1 MKSIPV
7 AILCGGSGTR
17 LREQTEFLPK
27 PMIPIGPYPMVV
39 HIMKWYAKFGF
50 RKFILALGY
59 KQEIFKQYFANY
71 NYINNDIQVNTKYG
85 EISRPVCC
93 VDDWD
98 VTLVDTG
105 LDTLKGGRL
114 KRVAKYINSS
124 TFMLTYGDG
133 IGNVD
138 LDALLTSYYKNPETL
153 VTVTGVKPTPRFGE
167 IIHGDD
173 NMVTSFSEKPDNRC
187 LVNGGFFVM
196 NEQVLDHLT
205 PDCDLEVGLLER
217 VADSGRMQVYIHDGY
232 WGCMDSMND
241 VMTLEKIWKEGKA
254 PWKV

>member
-1 MKSIPV
+1 MTLADYPV
-7 AILCGGSGTR
+7 VVLCGGSGTR
-17 LREQTEFLPK
+17 LREQTELTPK

-71 NYINNDIQVNTKYG
+71 NIINNDIQVNTKYG
-85 EISRPVCC
+85 EISRPTCC

-114 KRVAKYINSS
+114 KRVEKYIDSD

-133 IGNVD
+133 IGDVD
-138 LDALLTSYYKNPETL
+138 FDKLLEFREGEI
-153 VTVTGVKPTPRFGE
+153 VTVTGVHPTPKFGE
-167 IIHGDD
+167 IYHEDGW
-173 NMVTSFSEKPDNRC
+173 VKSFSEKPVNGNY
-187 LVNGGFFVM
+187 LVNGGFMVM
-196 NEQVLDHLT
+196 DKRIFKYL
-205 PDCDLEVGLLER
+205 PPGCDLEVGPLEGLAKVNEMR
-217 VADSGRMQVYIHDGY
+217 VYHHKGY
-232 WGCMDSMND
+232 WQNMDTMND
-241 VMTLEKIWKEGKA
+241 VMVLEKIWKEGKA
-254 PWKV
+254 PWKI